1 MFIFLIEIK
10 GGIVLKEAKSMA
22 FVNAYGVLRTLE
34 NLCVTVDEAK
44 AVCKSLKKPVSLC
57 FDVTD
62 GPCVTYHFTN
72 DGCKM
77 TEGDYGC
84 TCKMKFS
91 SPEKFNALID
101 DSKPG
106 VPVKNIPQVLSFLMG
121 PFTKLTDILT
131 KYLMPSEDDLKNRD
145 FFEKSTVLTM
155 YTIGGA
161 ICALANNDSISKLSA
176 SYIPDGDIQMGI
188 TSACYVTL
196 RARDHKLELIKEKP
210 DTPRAIME
218 FKTID
223 LANALFNGTAST
235 MAELCAG
242 NIYMA
247 GMINMIDNV
256 NRILDRV
263 AVYLG

>member
-1 MFIFLIEIK
+1 M
-10 GGIVLKEAKSMA
+10 KEAKALA

-34 NLCVTVDEAK
+34 NLCDMVDEAK
-44 AVCKSLKKPVSLC
+44 AVCQGLKKPVALC
-57 FDVTD
+57 FDVND
-62 GPCVTYHFTN
+62 GPCVTYHFSA
-72 DGCKM
+72 DGCKF

-91 SPEKFNALID
+91 SPEKFNDLID
-101 DSKPG
+101 NSKPG
-106 VPVKNIPQVLSFLMG
+106 IPTKNPVQVLSFLLG
-121 PFTKLTDILT
+121 PFTKLTDLLT
-131 KYLMPSEDDLKNRD
+131 KYLMPSDEDMKNRD
-145 FFEKSTVLTM
+145 FFEKSTILTM

-161 ICALANNDSISKLSA
+161 ICALGNYDSISRQSA
-176 SYIPDGDIQMGI
+176 SYIIDGDIQMGI
-188 TSACYVTL
+188 KDAVTVTI

-218 FKTID
+218 FATID
-223 LANALFNGTAST
+223 LANGLFNGTAST

-242 NIYMA
+242 NIYLA
-247 GMINMIDNV
+247 GMCNMIDNV

>member
-1 MFIFLIEIK
+1 
-10 GGIVLKEAKSMA
+10 
-22 FVNAYGVLRTLE
+22 
-34 NLCVTVDEAK
+34 
-44 AVCKSLKKPVSLC
+44 
-57 FDVTD
+57 
-62 GPCVTYHFTN
+62 
-72 DGCKM
+72 
-77 TEGDYGC
+77 
-84 TCKMKFS
+84 
-91 SPEKFNALID
+91 
-101 DSKPG
+101 
-106 VPVKNIPQVLSFLMG
+106 MG

-176 SYIPDGDIQMGI
+176 FYIPDGDIQMGI
-188 TSACYVTL
+188 TGACYVTL

>member
-1 MFIFLIEIK
+1 
-10 GGIVLKEAKSMA
+10 LKESKALA
-22 FVNAYGVLRTLE
+22 FVNAYGVLATLE
-34 NLCVTVDEAK
+34 NLCEIDEDAK
-44 AVCKSLKKPVSLC
+44 KICKELKKPVALC
-57 FDVTD
+57 FEVAD
-62 GPCVTYHFTN
+62 GPCVTYKFSA

-77 TEGDYGC
+77 TEGDFGC
-84 TCKMKFS
+84 TCKMKFA

-101 DSKPG
+101 DGKPG
-106 VPVKNIPQVLSFLMG
+106 LPVKNIAGVLSFLLG

-131 KYLMPSEDDLKNRD
+131 KYLMPSEENLKNRD
-145 FFEKSTVLTM
+145 FFEKSTILTM
-155 YTIGGA
+155 YTIAGA
-161 ICALANNDSISKLSA
+161 ICALGNNDSISKQSA
-176 SYIPDGDIQMGI
+176 SYICDGDIQMGI
-188 TSACYVTL
+188 TDACYVTV

-210 DTPRAIME
+210 ETPRAIME

-223 LANALFNGTAST
+223 LANGLFNGTAST

-242 NIYMA
+242 NIYMS

>member
-1 MFIFLIEIK
+1 M
-10 GGIVLKEAKSMA
+10 KEAKSMA

-34 NLCVTVDEAK
+34 NLCDMVDEAK
-44 AVCKSLKKPVSLC
+44 AVCRELKKPVSLC

-62 GPCVTYHFTN
+62 GPCVTYNFTK

-84 TCKMKFS
+84 TCKMKFA

-106 VPVKNIPQVLSFLMG
+106 TPAKNPIQVLSFLLG

-131 KYLMPSEDDLKNRD
+131 KYLMPSEEDLKNRE

-161 ICALANNDSISKLSA
+161 ICALANNDKISMLSA
-176 SYIPDGDIQMGI
+176 SYIVDGDIQMGI
-188 TSACYVTL
+188 TDACYVTI

-210 DTPRAIME
+210 DTPRAVME

-247 GMINMIDNV
+247 GMINMIDNI

>member
-34 NLCVTVDEAK
+34 NLCDTVDEAK

-101 DSKPG
+101 DSKLG

-176 SYIPDGDIQMGI
+176 FYIPDGDIQMGI
-188 TSACYVTL
+188 TGACYVTL

>member
-1 MFIFLIEIK
+1 MCIFLIETK

-34 NLCVTVDEAK
+34 NLCDTVDEAK

-188 TSACYVTL
+188 TDACYVTL

-247 GMINMIDNV
+247 GMINMIDNI

>member
-1 MFIFLIEIK
+1 MK
-10 GGIVLKEAKSMA
+10 DAKAMA
-22 FVNAYGVLRTLE
+22 FVNAYGVLCTLE
-34 NLCVTVDEAK
+34 NLCAIDDEAK
-44 AVCKSLKKPVSLC
+44 AICKGLKKPVSLC

-62 GPCVTYHFTN
+62 GPCVTYHFSA

-77 TEGDYGC
+77 TEGDLGC
-84 TCKMKFS
+84 TCKMKFA

-106 VPVKNIPQVLSFLMG
+106 IPTKNIAQVLSFLLG
-121 PFTKLTDILT
+121 PFTKLTDLLT
-131 KYLMPSEDDLKNRD
+131 KYLMPSEEDLKDRD
-145 FFEKSTVLTM
+145 FFEKSTILTM

-161 ICALANNDSISKLSA
+161 ICALGNNDPISKLSA
-176 SYIPDGDIQMGI
+176 SYIVDGDIQMGI
-188 TSACYVTL
+188 TDAVYVTV
-196 RARDHKLELIKEKP
+196 RVRDNKLELIKEKP
-210 DTPRAIME
+210 DTPRAVME

-242 NIYMA
+242 NIYMC
-247 GMINMIDNV
+247 GMINMIDNI

>member
-1 MFIFLIEIK
+1 MDD
-10 GGIVLKEAKSMA
+10 EAKSICA
-22 FVNAYGVLRTLE
+22 G
-34 NLCVTVDEAK
+34 
-44 AVCKSLKKPVSLC
+44 LKKPVSLC
-57 FDVTD
+57 FEVAN
-62 GPCVTYHFTN
+62 GPCVTYNFSS

-84 TCKMKFS
+84 TCKMKFA

-101 DSKPG
+101 DGKPG
-106 VPVKNIPQVLSFLMG
+106 IPAKNLAQVLSFLLG

-131 KYLMPSEDDLKNRD
+131 KYLMPKEEDLKNRD
-145 FFEKSTVLTM
+145 FFEKSTILTM
-155 YTIGGA
+155 YTIAGA
-161 ICALANNDSISKLSA
+161 ICALANNDSISQKSA
-176 SYIPDGDIQMGI
+176 SYIVDGDVQMGI
-188 TSACYVTL
+188 TDACYVTI
-196 RARDHKLELIKEKP
+196 RCRDHKLELFKEKP

-223 LANALFNGTAST
+223 LANSLFNGTAST

-242 NIYMA
+242 NIYMS
-247 GMINMIDNV
+247 GMINMIDNI

>member
-1 MFIFLIEIK
+1 M
-10 GGIVLKEAKSMA
+10 KEAKALA
-22 FVNAYGVLRTLE
+22 FVNAYGVLATLE
-34 NLCVTVDEAK
+34 NLCQMDDEAK
-44 AVCKSLKKPVSLC
+44 AVCQGLKKPVALC
-57 FDVTD
+57 FDVND
-62 GPCVTYHFTN
+62 GPCVTYSFSK

-77 TEGDYGC
+77 SEGDFGC
-84 TCKMKFS
+84 TCKMKFA

-106 VPVKNIPQVLSFLMG
+106 MPVKNIPQVLSFLLG

-131 KYLMPSEDDLKNRD
+131 KYLMPSEDDLKNRE
-145 FFEKSTVLTM
+145 FFEKSTILTM

-161 ICALANNDSISKLSA
+161 ICALGNNDSISKLSA
-176 SYIPDGDIQMGI
+176 SYIPDGDVQMGI
-188 TSACYVTL
+188 TDAVYVTV
-196 RARDHKLELIKEKP
+196 RARDSKLELIKEKP
-210 DTPRAIME
+210 STPRAIME
-218 FKTID
+218 FKSLD

-247 GMINMIDNV
+247 GMINMIDNI

>member
-1 MFIFLIEIK
+1 M
-10 GGIVLKEAKSMA
+10 KEAKAMA
-22 FVNAYGVLRTLE
+22 FVNAYGVLATLE
-34 NLCVTVDEAK
+34 NLCAIDDDAK
-44 AVCKSLKKPVSLC
+44 AVCKGLKKPVALC
-57 FDVTD
+57 FDVAD
-62 GPCVTYHFTN
+62 GPCVTYHFSA

-77 TEGDYGC
+77 TEGDFGC
-84 TCKMKFS
+84 TCKMKFA

-106 VPVKNIPQVLSFLMG
+106 MPVKNIAQVLSFLLG
-121 PFTKLTDILT
+121 PFTKLTDLLT
-131 KYLMPSEDDLKNRD
+131 RYLMPSEEDLKNRD
-145 FFEKSTVLTM
+145 FFEKSTILTM

-161 ICALANNDSISKLSA
+161 ICALGNTDSISKLSA
-176 SYIPDGDIQMGI
+176 SYIVDGDIQMGI
-188 TSACYVTL
+188 TDAVYVTV

-210 DTPRAIME
+210 DTPRAVME

-242 NIYMA
+242 NIYMC
-247 GMINMIDNV
+247 GMINMIDNI

>member
-1 MFIFLIEIK
+1 M
-10 GGIVLKEAKSMA
+10 KEAKSMA

-34 NLCVTVDEAK
+34 NLCDTVDEAK

-72 DGCKM
+72 DGCKI
-77 TEGDYGC
+77 TEADYGC

-176 SYIPDGDIQMGI
+176 FYIPDGDIQMGI
-188 TSACYVTL
+188 TGACYVTL

>member
-1 MFIFLIEIK
+1 MI
-10 GGIVLKEAKSMA
+10 EAKAMA
-22 FVNAYGVLRTLE
+22 FVNAYGVLRTFE
-34 NLCVTVDEAK
+34 NLCQVDEDAK
-44 AVCKSLKKPVSLC
+44 AVCRGLKKPVSIC
-57 FDVTD
+57 FEVTD
-62 GPCVTYHFTN
+62 GPCVTYNFTK

-106 VPVKNIPQVLSFLMG
+106 IPVKNIAQVLSFLLG
-121 PFTKLTDILT
+121 PFSKLADLLV
-131 KYLMPSEDDLKNRD
+131 KYLKPSEEDLKNRD
-145 FFEKSTVLTM
+145 FFEKSTILTM

-161 ICALANNDSISKLSA
+161 ICALGNTDSISKLSA
-176 SYIPDGDIQMGI
+176 SYILDGDIQMGI
-188 TSACYVTL
+188 TDACYVTI

-210 DTPRAIME
+210 DTPRAVME

-223 LANALFNGTAST
+223 LAFGLFTGTAST

-242 NIYMA
+242 NIYMC
-247 GMINMIDNV
+247 GMINMIDNI

-263 AVYLG
+263 AAYLG

>member
-1 MFIFLIEIK
+1 MT
-10 GGIVLKEAKSMA
+10 EAKAMA
-22 FVNAYGVLRTLE
+22 FVNAYGVLRTFE
-34 NLCVTVDEAK
+34 NLCQVDDAAK
-44 AVCKSLKKPVSLC
+44 AVCRGLKKPVSIC
-57 FDVTD
+57 FEVTD
-62 GPCVTYHFTN
+62 GPCVTYNFTK

-91 SPEKFNALID
+91 APEKFNALID

-106 VPVKNIPQVLSFLMG
+106 MPVKNVPQVLSFLLG
-121 PFTKLTDILT
+121 PFSKLADLLV
-131 KYLMPSEDDLKNRD
+131 KYLKPSEEDLKNRE
-145 FFEKSTVLTM
+145 FFEKSTILTM

-161 ICALANNDSISKLSA
+161 ICALGNTDSISKLSA

-188 TSACYVTL
+188 TDACYVTI

-210 DTPRAIME
+210 DTPRAVME

-223 LANALFNGTAST
+223 LAFGLFTGTAST

-242 NIYMA
+242 NIYMC
-247 GMINMIDNV
+247 GMINMIDNI

>member
-1 MFIFLIEIK
+1 
-10 GGIVLKEAKSMA
+10 
-22 FVNAYGVLRTLE
+22 
-34 NLCVTVDEAK
+34 
-44 AVCKSLKKPVSLC
+44 
-57 FDVTD
+57 
-62 GPCVTYHFTN
+62 
-72 DGCKM
+72 M

-84 TCKMKFS
+84 TCKMKFA

-106 VPVKNIPQVLSFLMG
+106 IPAKNPVQVLSFLLG

-131 KYLMPSEDDLKNRD
+131 KYLMPSEEDLKNRE

-161 ICALANNDSISKLSA
+161 ICALANNDKISMLSA
-176 SYIPDGDIQMGI
+176 SYIVDGDIQMGI
-188 TSACYVTL
+188 TDACYVTI

-210 DTPRAIME
+210 DTPRAVME

-247 GMINMIDNV
+247 GMINMIDNI

>member
-1 MFIFLIEIK
+1 
-10 GGIVLKEAKSMA
+10 
-22 FVNAYGVLRTLE
+22 
-34 NLCVTVDEAK
+34 
-44 AVCKSLKKPVSLC
+44 
-57 FDVTD
+57 
-62 GPCVTYHFTN
+62 
-72 DGCKM
+72 M

-84 TCKMKFS
+84 TCKMKFA

-106 VPVKNIPQVLSFLMG
+106 IPAKNPVQVLSFLLG

-131 KYLMPSEDDLKNRD
+131 KYLMPSEEDLKNRE

-161 ICALANNDSISKLSA
+161 ICALANNDKISMLSA
-176 SYIPDGDIQMGI
+176 SYIVDGDIQMGI
-188 TSACYVTL
+188 TDACYVTI

-210 DTPRAIME
+210 DTPRAVME

-242 NIYMA
+242 NIHMA
-247 GMINMIDNV
+247 GMINMIDNI

>member
-1 MFIFLIEIK
+1 M
-10 GGIVLKEAKSMA
+10 KEAKALA

-34 NLCVTVDEAK
+34 NLCDTVDEAK
-44 AVCKSLKKPVSLC
+44 AVCKSLKKPVALC
-57 FDVTD
+57 FDVSD
-62 GPCVTYHFTN
+62 GPCVTYTFSE
-72 DGCKM
+72 DGCKF

-91 SPEKFNALID
+91 SPEKFNDLID
-101 DSKPG
+101 NSKPG
-106 VPVKNIPQVLSFLMG
+106 VPAKNPVQVLKFLLG
-121 PFTKLTDILT
+121 PFTQLTDLLT
-131 KYLMPSEDDLKNRD
+131 KYLMPSDEDMKDRK
-145 FFEKSTVLTM
+145 FFETSTILTM

-176 SYIPDGDIQMGI
+176 SYIIDGDVQMGI
-188 TSACYVTL
+188 KDAAVVTI
-196 RARDHKLELIKEKP
+196 RCRDHKLELIKEKP

-218 FKTID
+218 FNSID
-223 LANALFNGTAST
+223 LAHGLFTGTAST
-235 MAELCAG
+235 ISELCAG

-247 GMINMIDNV
+247 GMCNMIDNI

>member
-1 MFIFLIEIK
+1 
-10 GGIVLKEAKSMA
+10 
-22 FVNAYGVLRTLE
+22 
-34 NLCVTVDEAK
+34 
-44 AVCKSLKKPVSLC
+44 
-57 FDVTD
+57 
-62 GPCVTYHFTN
+62 
-72 DGCKM
+72 M

-84 TCKMKFS
+84 TCKMKFA

-106 VPVKNIPQVLSFLMG
+106 VPAKNPVQVLSFLLG

-131 KYLMPSEDDLKNRD
+131 KYLMPSEEDLKNRE

-161 ICALANNDSISKLSA
+161 ICALANNDKISMLSA
-176 SYIPDGDIQMGI
+176 SYIVDGDIQMGI
-188 TSACYVTL
+188 TDACYVTI

-210 DTPRAIME
+210 DTPRAVME

-247 GMINMIDNV
+247 GMINMIDNI